1 METLLPA
8 EAQGWPVA
16 WKSGAHLC
24 RYGPWSR
31 ELPTQAAGAS
41 AESIQQA
48 AAKILCLLPQVRQGQ
63 KGKGGLRGVRNDKG
77 CGVVPHAFSPG
88 VEICCPD
95 LLEREQNQSMSPSVL
110 GRPGWTVFTL
120 PRSGKHIK
128 DPAGQE
134 GLLRA

>member
-1 METLLPA
+1 MGHGAESCPLRLP
-8 EAQGWPVA
+8 
-16 WKSGAHLC
+16 
-24 RYGPWSR
+24 
-31 ELPTQAAGAS
+31 GAS

-63 KGKGGLRGVRNDKG
+63 KGKGGLRGVRSDKG

-95 LLEREQNQSMSPSVL
+95 LLEREQNQSISPSVL

-128 DPAGQE
+128 DPAGRE